1 MALLRASLIYSKNN
15 QKEASFSCGRA
26 GFFLNL
32 TDRPYNFKG
41 RIFILKI
48 SDSHLRMHFRLFF
61 LGMVCFLASDA
72 QDTLVPKPNIV
83 NRLIDFG
90 KKKYEKIA
98 NADRLLIPFPIL
110 TRQPETGW
118 VAGAAVDYYFK
129 PRDSAVAA
137 ITRPSF
143 IYASITYSQLKQLQT
158 DLQWQAF
165 TAGNKYFL
173 KGQISYVNNYD
184 RFWGIGNRSPE
195 SDRSEYTFNRTKIQ
209 LRGMRQI
216 APSVYVGAVAQA
228 DWYTKVD
235 WFNLNDA
242 IDLDSLSGSGENRL
256 IGVGPSF
263 LYDSRDNPYSPSKGW
278 YTEFQTI
285 FFLPALGSEFGF
297 ERILLDLRK
306 YIPIGKKTNHLV
318 AIQNIWNF
326 SIGPEI
332 PFRELGRLGSQ
343 FIMRGYF
350 NGRFKDR
357 HMVEAQAEYRFPVWN
372 ILTGA
377 TFFSMGRV
385 AAQPGDLFGG
395 KFHYSYGLGPRLTV
409 NKKQRI
415 SLRVDIAF
423 NEFGQTEFYA
433 RFFEAF

>member
-1 MALLRASLIYSKNN
+1 MHIRLLV
-15 QKEASFSCGRA
+15 
-26 GFFLNL
+26 
-32 TDRPYNFKG
+32 
-41 RIFILKI
+41 
-48 SDSHLRMHFRLFF
+48 
-61 LGMVCFLASDA
+61 LGMVCFLHSDA
-72 QDTLVPKPNIV
+72 QDSLAPKPNIV
-83 NRLIDFG
+83 NKLINYG

-98 NADRLLIPFPIL
+98 TSDRLLIPFPII

-118 VAGAAVDYYFK
+118 VAGAGIDYYFK

-137 ITRPSF
+137 VTRPSY
-143 IYASITYSQLKQLQT
+143 IYAAITYSQLKQLQT
-158 DLQWQAF
+158 DLQWQIF
-165 TAGNKYFL
+165 TPANKYYL
-173 KGQISYVNNYD
+173 KGQISFLDNYD

-195 SDRSEYTFNRTKIQ
+195 KNLSEYTFNRTRIQ

-228 DWYTKVD
+228 DWYFKVN

-242 IDLDSLSGSGENRL
+242 INLDSLSGSGENRL

-263 LYDSRDNPYSPSKGW
+263 LYDSRDNPYSPRKGW
-278 YTEFQTI
+278 YTEFQTN

-306 YIPIGKKTNHLV
+306 YIPLGKKINHLV

-326 SIGPEI
+326 SVGSDI
-332 PFRELGRLGSQ
+332 PFRELGRLGSSM
-343 FIMRGYF
+343 IMRGYF

-372 ILTGA
+372 IISGA

-385 AAQPGDLFGG
+385 AAQPGELFGG
-395 KFHYSYGLGPRLTV
+395 KFHYSYGLGPRITV